1 MAVRMSRAS
10 SVIVHRVPPAMAER
24 FVALQDSLTRAV
36 EAFAGYQGTDVYPPA
51 DPKGSEWVVVIHFAD
66 TDSLQRWLNAP
77 VRTEWVK
84 KVRREVGDFRLETL
98 PTGFGS
104 WFLGRNT
111 DADAELPPG
120 WKMVVIVLLGLYPTV
135 LLLTLTIGKFMDP
148 LGLAVA
154 MLIGNALSVSI
165 LQYAVMPILTRAFG
179 PWLHA
184 NAAAQR
190 WTSAAGLGLILLL
203 LGGLTALFRQ
213 ITG

>member
-1 MAVRMSRAS
+1 MSVRVSRAS

-24 FVALQDSLTRAV
+24 FVALQDSLTATV

-51 DPKGSEWVVVIHFAD
+51 DPTGNEWVVVIHFAD
-66 TDSLQRWLNAP
+66 ADSLQLWLNAP

-84 KVRREVGDFRLETL
+84 KVRQEVGDFRLETL

-104 WFLGRNT
+104 WFVGRKNE
-111 DADAELPPG
+111 ADSKLPPG

-135 LLLTLTIGKFMDP
+135 LLLTLTVGPVTAP
-148 LGLAVA
+148 LGLAIA

-165 LQYAVMPILTRAFG
+165 LQYAVMPILTRIFG
-179 PWLHA
+179 LWLHA
-184 NAAAQR
+184 NASAQR
-190 WTSAAGLGLILLL
+190 LTSAAGLGVILLL
-203 LGGLTALFRQ
+203 LGGLTVLFRQ

>member
-1 MAVRMSRAS
+1 MAVRVSRAS

-24 FVALQDSLTRAV
+24 FVALQDSLTVTV

-51 DPKGSEWVVVIHFAD
+51 DRAGSEWVVVIHFAD
-66 TDSLQRWLNAP
+66 ADSLQRWLDAP

-104 WFLGRNT
+104 WFLGRKT

-135 LLLTLTIGKFMDP
+135 LLLTLTVGRFTDP

-165 LQYAVMPILTRAFG
+165 LQYAVMPILTQAFG

-184 NAAAQR
+184 NASAQR
-190 WTSAAGLGLILLL
+190 LTSAAGLGLILLL
-203 LGGLTALFRQ
+203 LGGLTVLFRQ